1 MKLGTPIVLAIS
13 LLLAGP
19 AVASAQR
26 AEGGAGSKA
35 SSARKSGAAPAAK
48 RDAAGKNAKAKE
60 ETSGVSPEARSL
72 ARRTKSV
79 FLYATESCERTP
91 KTCDTSLR
99 EDAEK
104 RFLDACGACNT
115 SQRCEAER
123 DAVVSGTTRAS
134 KDPCAP

>member
-1 MKLGTPIVLAIS
+1 MKLGTLVILAIAP
-13 LLLAGP
+13 LLAGP

-26 AEGGAGSKA
+26 ADGGTGSK
-35 SSARKSGAAPAAK
+35 SSSTRKSAASPAAK
-48 RDAAGKNAKAKE
+48 KDAAGKSAKAKDN
-60 ETSGVSPEARSL
+60 SGVSPEARSL

-91 KTCDTSLR
+91 KTCDTTLR

-115 SQRCEAER
+115 TQRCEAER
-123 DAVVSGTTRAS
+123 DAVLTGTTRAS